1 MRNLRGCRGIRVEF
15 GFVLLLTWR
24 MTALRFF
31 RELRQGMM
39 VFSVLCAICV
49 LSGLALS
56 YPLDLPSGP
65 VMVLF
70 VGVVCLLSFGLL
82 RR

>member
-1 MRNLRGCRGIRVEF
+1 
-15 GFVLLLTWR
+15 